1 MKKLTIAVTGSQGQL
16 GRSIH
21 ELAVDY
27 PEFQFV
33 FLSRSDMPIHH
44 FELVRNF
51 LAGIKPD
58 VVINAAAYTA
68 VDRAEQEKD
77 LAYQVNGESVGVL
90 AAWCAGHGAR
100 FIHVSTDYVFD
111 GESDKP
117 YVETD
122 ATGPQSVYGASKLE
136 GEKQAFQFCP
146 NSIVI
151 RTSWVFAPFGKNF
164 VRTMLG
170 LLQEKES
177 IRVVNDQIGSP
188 TYAPDL
194 ARAILDIL
202 RSGKWVAGIYHFSNA
217 GRISWFDFAIEIRA
231 QIGATCKV
239 EAIPTSDYPTPAKRP
254 RFSLLNTDKISE
266 VFGLKPRDWKEALRE
281 CLGKLR

>member
-1 MKKLTIAVTGSQGQL
+1 
-16 GRSIH
+16 
-21 ELAVDY
+21 
-27 PEFQFV
+27 
-33 FLSRSDMPIHH
+33 
-44 FELVRNF
+44 
-51 LAGIKPD
+51 
-58 VVINAAAYTA
+58 
-68 VDRAEQEKD
+68 
-77 LAYQVNGESVGVL
+77 
-90 AAWCAGHGAR
+90 
-100 FIHVSTDYVFD
+100 
-111 GESDKP
+111 
-117 YVETD
+117 
-122 ATGPQSVYGASKLE
+122 
-136 GEKQAFQFCP
+136 
-146 NSIVI
+146 
-151 RTSWVFAPFGKNF
+151 
-164 VRTMLG
+164 MLG

-281 CLGKLR
+281 CLGKLRWSMITRLVLWFIEKEPIKLNQHHRYQQHFYKGPIIRGGQCDPHVNESADQIRQQGKKIGFFHEPIHGEPAE